1 MATCLQ
7 EAWST
12 VSSVVRAELEIPASE
27 VVWCGVALGYADQSK
42 PVNALRSDRETI
54 DKVATFRGFT
64 DSRDSEFDTNPSAS
78 SETMIISDSFHSR
91 NLSRKQRC
99 CTEGY
104 MQSRSHMITSFA
116 HAYDAMYILD

>member
-42 PVNALRSDRETI
+42 PVNSLRSDRETI

-64 DSRDSEFDTNPSAS
+64 DSRDSEFDSKPKCK
-78 SETMIISDSFHSR
+78 
-91 NLSRKQRC
+91 L
-99 CTEGY
+99 
-104 MQSRSHMITSFA
+104 
-116 HAYDAMYILD
+116 